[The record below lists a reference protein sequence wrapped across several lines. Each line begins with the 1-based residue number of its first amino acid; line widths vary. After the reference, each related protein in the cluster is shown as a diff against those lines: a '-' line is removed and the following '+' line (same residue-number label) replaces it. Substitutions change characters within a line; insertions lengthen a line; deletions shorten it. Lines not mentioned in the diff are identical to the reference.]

1 MQVLFPGLVIGF
13 ILGFL
18 FYFTEYYQKKYCM
31 KCRLDDRGDIYI
43 SLVAGISVAYF
54 FLELLPILTLDFLDP
69 SLEILTF
76 FFILLG
82 FNSIHIAEKQILQR
96 VESKNRERIDE
107 LDMIRLAL
115 EKEEEGIVEF
125 IEKEI
130 IEEDWDK
137 PLLKRFAEIASE
149 AHKKEMELKS
159 QETELKIKIEEHLN
173 KNIDEVHAITNYFYH
188 WCIGLL
194 IFSLLAVDIL
204 SAFFF
209 FVFAFLNS
217 TISNASNRHVD
228 IYDMDI
234 HMSVDQEGLSKIIL
248 PSSVLLGV
256 IAAFLFELI
265 LPIPEILVNSLLA
278 FISGIILYVI
288 VREVIPRK
296 TKGKPNY
303 FLIGVIL
310 FSLAILLV
318 YLLE

>member
-1 MQVLFPGLVIGF
+1 
-13 ILGFL
+13 
-18 FYFTEYYQKKYCM
+18 M
-31 KCRLDDRGDIYI
+31 KCRLDDLGDNYI

-54 FLELLPILTLDFLDP
+54 FLELLPILTIDFLDP
-69 SLEILTF
+69 SHAILTF

-82 FNSIHIAEKQILQR
+82 FTSIHIAEKLILQR
-96 VESKNRERIDE
+96 VESKTRERIDE
-107 LDMIRLAL
+107 LDKIRLAL

-130 IEEDWDK
+130 IEEDWDNT
-137 PLLKRFAEIASE
+137 LLKRFAEIASE
-149 AHKKEMELKS
+149 AHKKELKLKS

-173 KNIDEVHAITNYFYH
+173 RDIDEVHAITNYFYH

-194 IFSLLAVDIL
+194 IFSLLLVDLL

-209 FVFAFLNS
+209 FIFAFLNS

-228 IYDMDI
+228 IFEMDL
-234 HMSVDQEGLSKIIL
+234 HMSVNKEGLSKAIL

-256 IAAFLFELI
+256 IAGFLFELI
-265 LPIPEILVNSLLA
+265 FPIPQILVNSLLA
-278 FISGIILYVI
+278 YISGVILYVI

-310 FSLAILLV
+310 FCLAIILV
-318 YLLE
+318 YIFE

>member
-1 MQVLFPGLVIGF
+1 
-13 ILGFL
+13 LGF
-18 FYFTEYYQKKYCM
+18 TC
-31 KCRLDDRGDIYI
+31 
-43 SLVAGISVAYF
+43 
-54 FLELLPILTLDFLDP
+54 
-69 SLEILTF
+69 
-76 FFILLG
+76 
-82 FNSIHIAEKQILQR
+82 IHIAEKLILQR
-96 VESKNRERIDE
+96 VESKTRERISE
-107 LDMIRLAL
+107 LDKIRLAL
-115 EKEEEGIVEF
+115 EKEEERIVEF
-125 IEKEI
+125 IKREI

-149 AHKKEMELKS
+149 AHRKEIELKS
-159 QETELKIKIEEHLN
+159 QETDLKIKIEEHLN
-173 KNIDEVHAITNYFYH
+173 RDIDEVHAITHYFYH

-234 HMSVDQEGLSKIIL
+234 HMSVNNEGLSKIIL
-248 PSSVLLGV
+248 PSSVLIGV
-256 IAAFLFELI
+256 IAGFLFELI

-310 FSLAILLV
+310 FSLAIILV
-318 YLLE
+318 YFLE